1 MTHNLDFTPIWG
13 LTYPDHFNLESC
25 SIDSGPTLD
34 VRRLIDEVIKADGNT
49 RTGARYPNTHL
60 NHALMLFHKLATDT
74 AFDGIDPASLF
85 AACCDTV
92 LIWSFG

>member
-1 MTHNLDFTPIWG
+1 MTNLDFKPIWG
-13 LTYPDHFNLESC
+13 LTYPDDFNLESV

-34 VRRLIDEVIKADGNT
+34 VSVLVAEVLVVDSDPHPVFEHG
-49 RTGARYPNTHL
+49 NTHL
-60 NHALMLFHKLATDT
+60 NHALMMFHKLADDT